1 MFKDSLVESC
11 GRLDAGPR
19 RWIAAGSFGL
29 QSLIGLSLVAVPL
42 LRPEALSFRVL
53 APAVTVPSVRKP
65 PIKVAPREAAAPF
78 SSTRWSPP
86 VEQVTAHAAILPRMH
101 PVDTQDAPP
110 GAIQLTSMG
119 SSGSAAGDLLDVVG
133 AGRGHAVTA
142 AAGGKPGRTPTIS
155 SGISAGML
163 LGPICPVYPRIAV
176 AAHVEGA
183 VVVEATIS
191 KTGTI
196 ESARVVSGSAMLAGA
211 ALEAVRAARYRPY
224 LLNGEATEV
233 RTTVTVNF
241 RLGSG

>member
-1 MFKDSLVESC
+1 MFEDSLVESC

-19 RWIAAGSFGL
+19 RWIAAGSVGL
-29 QSLIGLSLVAVPL
+29 QSIIALSLVAVPF

-53 APAVTVPSVRKP
+53 APAVAVPLVQKPSVR
-65 PIKVAPREAAAPF
+65 VAPQAAVAPL
-78 SSTRWSPP
+78 SPSRWSPP
-86 VEQVTAHAAILPRMH
+86 VEQMTAHAAVLPSLH
-101 PVDTQDAPP
+101 PVDTQDAAP
-110 GAIQLTSMG
+110 GALQLTSMA
-119 SSGSAAGDLLDVVG
+119 SSGSAAGDLLALVG
-133 AGRGHAVTA
+133 AAPGHRVA
-142 AAGGKPGRTPTIS
+142 AAAAAKPARTPTIS

-163 LGPICPVYPRIAV
+163 LGEIHPVYPRIAV

-241 RLGSG
+241 RIGAG